1 MDFKADFGTIV
12 GALREEGPV
21 ICHFTNYLIGESC
34 ADATLAAGA
43 FPIFGDMYDDQREIP
58 ADALLFTANIIT
70 PKKITAMTK
79 AAENAKDKGI
89 PVILDLGGIM
99 TSSIWFC
106 FARKLLEEGYISIAR
121 GSQSECEALIGNNT
135 GEALKTAKD
144 AATKF
149 KSVFI
154 VSGGANSISN
164 GKQTIVLNNSQPMLD
179 DINCASALIS
189 TLCACC
195 SAVTKDMFS
204 AAVFGVVVIEQA
216 AELAASL
223 IEKKDGPGM
232 YKVRLFDGIYHITTK
247 WEVINF
253 NSTKQD

>member
-1 MDFKADFGTIV
+1 MDFKADFGKIV

-43 FPIFGDMYDDQREIP
+43 FPVFGDMYGDKREIS
-58 ADALLFTANIIT
+58 ADALLFTVNMMT
-70 PKKITAMTK
+70 PKKITTMSK
-79 AAENAKDKGI
+79 AAESAKDKGI

-99 TSSIWFC
+99 TSSIWFR
-106 FARKLLEEGYISIAR
+106 FARKLLEKGYVSIAR
-121 GSQSECEALIGNNT
+121 GSQNECEALIENNT
-135 GEALKTAKD
+135 GKALQIAKD
-144 AATKF
+144 AATEF
-149 KSVFI
+149 KSIFI
-154 VSGGANSISN
+154 VSGGTNTISN
-164 GKQTIVLNNSQPMLD
+164 GKQTIVLNNNQPMLN
-179 DINCASALIS
+179 DINCVSALIS

-223 IEKKDGPGM
+223 IEKKDGPAM
-232 YKVRLFDGIYHITTK
+232 FKVRLFDGIYHITTK

-253 NSTKQD
+253 NSTKQN